1 MIQFQLFKQTKNELM
16 YIFMVG
22 SGFPSIN
29 HKKNERHFKL
39 NDLMINNKKLQKG
52 LIGQR
57 IN

>member
-1 MIQFQLFKQTKNELM
+1 M